1 VYSVAWMSV
10 MWAAVGIT
18 LGWILASA
26 HEYRDP
32 AKMDEYA
39 GVHRVTAEE
48 ATRALQ
54 PFVQAPDVRA
64 VAHATVPGMSR
75 VSVALVA
82 PYVGVCHPHVERT
95 RIHRHR
101 SGLTGH
107 SRVWDTDGKGLMLA
121 IR

>member
-1 VYSVAWMSV
+1 MYSVAWMSV

-18 LGWILASA
+18 FGWILASA
-26 HEYRDP
+26 HEYRDL
-32 AKMDEYA
+32 AKYA
-39 GVHRVTAEE
+39 GTHRVTTEE
-48 ATRALQ
+48 AVEALQ
-54 PFVQAPDVRA
+54 PVTDAPDIRA
-64 VAHATVPGMSR
+64 VAHATVPGMPR

-95 RIHRHR
+95 RVYRHR